1 MVGKRSISGSAA
13 SSIEPNAKRKRYF
26 CTYQKDWESEFK
38 WINGSD
44 RGQSNAFCTLCNSHI
59 YIGSSA
65 KSDVI
70 RHAKTQNHLK
80 LVSFQNQ
87 SKPISSFLPGANST
101 LNDKIIKAETLFSN
115 FVAEH
120 NLPFAIS
127 DDFTK
132 LCKKM
137 FTDSEIAKG
146 FACGRTKDYPN
157 SKESHRT

>member
-1 MVGKRSISGSAA
+1 MSSFYDPLNKIILGKMSSGRKRSISGLAA

-26 CTYQKDWESEFK
+26 CTYQKDWESKFK
-38 WINGSD
+38 WIKGSD
-44 RGQSNAFCTLCNSHI
+44 RGSSNAFCTLCSTPI
-59 YIGSSA
+59 YIESSA

-70 RHAKTQNHLK
+70 KHAKTQNHLK

-127 DDFTK
+127 DHFK
-132 LCKKM
+132 NICKKI
-137 FTDSEIAKG
+137 E
-146 FACGRTKDYPN
+146 
-157 SKESHRT
+157 E

>member
-1 MVGKRSISGSAA
+1 MASDGKRSISGQAA

-38 WINGSD
+38 WIKGSD
-44 RGQSNAFCTLCNSHI
+44 RGLSNAFCTLCNSHI

-101 LNDKIIKAETLFSN
+101 LNDKAETLFSN

-120 NLPFAIS
+120 NLLFAIS
-127 DDFTK
+127 YHFTK

-137 FTDSEIAKG
+137 FTVSEIAKG
-146 FACGRTKDYPN
+146 FACGRTKTHLI
-157 SKESHRT
+157 SWMT